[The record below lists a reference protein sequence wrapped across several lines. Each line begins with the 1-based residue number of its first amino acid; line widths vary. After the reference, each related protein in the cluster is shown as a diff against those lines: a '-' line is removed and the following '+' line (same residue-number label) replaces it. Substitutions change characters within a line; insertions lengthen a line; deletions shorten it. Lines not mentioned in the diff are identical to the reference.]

1 LTKFT
6 HAALDLPATQAMI
19 AWQGDELVLLFLRFS
34 IQKSMEVIEFIG
46 KNWFLW
52 RWHEGKYHGLL
63 HANNKNS

>member
-6 HAALDLPATQAMI
+6 HAALGLSPTQAMN
-19 AWQGDELVLLFLRFS
+19 AWQGGELGLLFLRLS

-46 KNWFLW
+46 ENWFFW
-52 RWHEGKYHGLL
+52 RWHEGKYHALL